1 MQPILNDVLARRR
14 DRGIAIILGMKERE
28 CDKYLPK
35 EISGKLRKVIL
46 DQFNEFYEICVDVM
60 RSLDTGDVTLNEHYV
75 ERIEEKLD
83 TLHLAVLASSN
94 GHA

>member
-28 CDKYLPK
+28 CDKYLSK
-35 EISGKLRKVIL
+35 EASGKLRKAIL

-60 RSLDTGDVTLNEHYV
+60 RSLDTGEVVLNEHYV
-75 ERIEEKLD
+75 DRIEEKLAE
-83 TLHLAVLASSN
+83 LHRALVSSN
-94 GHA
+94 GDR